1 MVSPLPAPEAEVVA
15 ADEARAAVLPAE
27 QIQKILPVGFQ
38 HPPVKG
44 QGDHPAD
51 PAAQQPLPVRGGVDE
66 HRGRAQHQGVRV
78 IPEGHNS
85 GVQSV
90 FRRQTAA
97 FVEKG
102 LVPQMDTVKKAQ
114 RINRFLHS
122 TSKKLLIVSIFPSLT
137 WASIKNSPPWA

>member
-1 MVSPLPAPEAEVVA
+1 M
-15 ADEARAAVLPAE
+15 
-27 QIQKILPVGFQ
+27 
-38 HPPVKG
+38 
-44 QGDHPAD
+44 
-51 PAAQQPLPVRGGVDE
+51 
-66 HRGRAQHQGVRV
+66 
-78 IPEGHNS
+78 IPEGHNA